1 MVYALLLNIVS
12 QAQEQFIFVP
22 FQEDKPV
29 FVQPVYVE
37 EAQKEFK
44 TLEYSNT
51 VLTELKETNF
61 PVDLLNL
68 E

>member
-1 MVYALLLNIVS
+1 MVYGLLLNIVS
-12 QAQEQFIFVP
+12 QTQEQFIFVP

-37 EAQKEFK
+37 EIQKKFK
-44 TLEYSNT
+44 TLEYSNA
-51 VLTELKETNF
+51 VFIELKETNF
-61 PVDLLNL
+61 PIDLLNL